1 MDQRLSDTPE
11 DEAARAKKKSE
22 AQAPK
27 QARARKSASSE
38 ASNEASNATKPSAR
52 KRANGSAERAPAK
65 PAAKKPRATN
75 AKRRASGQEE
85 SFSGLAAQGFSEG
98 EAARLLEV
106 SARAAY
112 STEARESE
120 AVMNRLRFTRWLVER
135 GLINEFAV

>member
-11 DEAARAKKKSE
+11 DEAARAQKKPR

-27 QARARKSASSE
+27 QARTRKSASSD
-38 ASNEASNATKPSAR
+38 ASNATKPSAQ
-52 KRANGSAERAPAK
+52 KRASGSAERSPAK
-65 PAAKKPRATN
+65 PAAKRPRATN
-75 AKRRASGQEE
+75 AKRRE
-85 SFSGLAAQGFSEG
+85 SAHDEPLAGLEAQGFSEG

>member
-27 QARARKSASSE
+27 QARVRKSASND
-38 ASNEASNATKPSAR
+38 ANVTKPRAR
-52 KRANGSAERAPAK
+52 KRASGSAERSPAK
-65 PAAKKPRATN
+65 PAARKPRATN
-75 AKRRASGQEE
+75 AKRRESAQEE
-85 SFSGLAAQGFSEG
+85 SFAGLAAQGFSEG

-106 SARAAY
+106 SERAAY
-112 STEARESE
+112 SIEARESE

>member
-11 DEAARAKKKSE
+11 DEAARARKKSQ

-27 QARARKSASSE
+27 QARTRKSAS
-38 ASNEASNATKPSAR
+38 ADASNATKPRAQ
-52 KRANGSAERAPAK
+52 KRASGSAERSPAK
-65 PAAKKPRATN
+65 PVARKPRTTN
-75 AKRRASGQEE
+75 TKRRETAHAEPLA
-85 SFSGLAAQGFSEG
+85 GLEAQGFSEG

-120 AVMNRLRFTRWLVER
+120 AVLNRLRFTRWLVER

>member
-22 AQAPK
+22 APK
-27 QARARKSASSE
+27 QARARKSASND
-38 ASNEASNATKPSAR
+38 ASNVTKSSAR
-52 KRANGSAERAPAK
+52 KRASGSAESSPAK
-65 PAAKKPRATN
+65 PAARKPRATN
-75 AKRRASGQEE
+75 AKRRESAHEK

-106 SARAAY
+106 SERAAY

>member
-11 DEAARAKKKSE
+11 DEAARAKKPK

-27 QARARKSASSE
+27 QARTRKSASSD
-38 ASNEASNATKPSAR
+38 ASDAPKPRAQ
-52 KRANGSAERAPAK
+52 KRASGSAESSPAK
-65 PAAKKPRATN
+65 PAARKPRATN
-75 AKRRASGQEE
+75 AKRRESAHEE
-85 SFSGLAAQGFSEG
+85 PLAGLEAQGFSEG

>member
-22 AQAPK
+22 ARAPK

-38 ASNEASNATKPSAR
+38 ASNVTKPSAR
-52 KRANGSAERAPAK
+52 KRASGSAESSPAK
-65 PAAKKPRATN
+65 PAARKPRATN
-75 AKRRASGQEE
+75 ARRRENAQEK
-85 SFSGLAAQGFSEG
+85 SVAGLAAQGFSEG

-106 SARAAY
+106 SERAAY

>member
-11 DEAARAKKKSE
+11 DEAARARKKSQ

-27 QARARKSASSE
+27 QARTRKSAS
-38 ASNEASNATKPSAR
+38 ADASNATKPSAQ
-52 KRANGSAERAPAK
+52 KRASGPAERSPAK
-65 PAAKKPRATN
+65 PVARKPRAAN
-75 AKRRASGQEE
+75 AKRRENAYEE
-85 SFSGLAAQGFSEG
+85 PLAGLAAQGFSEG

-106 SARAAY
+106 SARAEY

-120 AVMNRLRFTRWLVER
+120 AVLNRLRFTRWLVER

>member
-11 DEAARAKKKSE
+11 DEAARAKKKAE

-27 QARARKSASSE
+27 QARARKSASSDASSD
-38 ASNEASNATKPSAR
+38 ASNVTKPSAR
-52 KRANGSAERAPAK
+52 KRASGSAESSPAK
-65 PAAKKPRATN
+65 PAARKPRATN
-75 AKRRASGQEE
+75 AKRRESAHEK

-106 SARAAY
+106 SERAAY